1 MTLLRQ
7 IFYYTILTALLS
19 ACGAVPSTKT
29 SPQKHIQGGYL
40 DSREQP
46 SVLSDENPQEV
57 LQQAQESQ
65 GQARFD
71 FWQTAIE
78 IFIRQKRLD
87 DAQTQLDLLQ
97 AAFQDPQQH
106 LAIQILQARLS
117 LQQGQPQRALTLL
130 PMSSI
135 LPKPQQIEVYK
146 LRAEAFLA
154 AGYPLESAK
163 TRVQL
168 ETFLSDEFAL
178 QLNQQATWE
187 ALSKLPLSSLRQLS
201 HAPLHPTLRG
211 WIELAKISRSAQTDW
226 QHLQENIFAWQQRYP
241 QHPAAEVFARQLGI
255 RQLELIQ
262 RPQHITILLPLTG
275 QYASAA
281 AAIRNGLMSAYYLYP
296 DKNLRPKLTFLD
308 TSNNAAAIWNYYR
321 KAVELG
327 ADFIVG
333 PFLKTAVNHLAQSSQ
348 LDVPTLTLNYAENA
362 EKLTNNMF
370 QFGLLP
376 EDEARQAAEMAFRQ
390 GHRQAVS
397 LTPDTHW
404 GQRLAHAFSQRFNEL
419 GGKIVNAQTYV
430 PGKNDFKRP
439 IQKLLNIDQSY
450 ARKRQLQRLL
460 RTRLKFIPYRRQ
472 DVDMIFMAATP
483 QDARQ
488 LKPQFKF
495 HYAGELPVYATSHVF
510 SGQINKSIDRDLN
523 EILYTDMPWML
534 APEVALKKTFKKYW
548 PEQQRLSRFY
558 ALGFDAYNLIPYL
571 GQLKAKPYE
580 RFSGQTGDIYIDAT
594 QRLHR
599 ELLWAQFQRSKP
611 ALIELK
617 YVPKDGAEKNEM
629 DKQTSRSSTPR

>member
-1 MTLLRQ
+1 MTLLKP
-7 IFYYTILTALLS
+7 IFYYALLAALLS
-19 ACGAVPSTKT
+19 ACASTPEAHKTSGRHTQNHYFENGNTSTKRPT
-29 SPQKHIQGGYL
+29 E
-40 DSREQP
+40 D
-46 SVLSDENPQEV
+46 PQEF
-57 LQQAQESQ
+57 LQQAQISQ
-65 GQARFD
+65 GAARFD

-78 IFIRQKRLD
+78 ILIRQQRFD
-87 DAQTQLDLLQ
+87 EAQNQLNLLSAEFQNPAQQ
-97 AAFQDPQQH
+97 AG
-106 LAIQILQARLS
+106 LQILHARLS
-117 LQQGQPQRALTLL
+117 LQQGQPQTALKQL

-135 LPKPQQIEVYK
+135 LPEQQQIDVYK
-146 LRAEAFLA
+146 IRAKAFLA

-163 TRVQL
+163 TRIQL
-168 ETFLSDEFAL
+168 ESLLTDEFEQ
-178 QLNQQATWE
+178 QLNNQATWE
-187 ALSKLPLSSLRQLS
+187 ALSQLPLSSLQQLS
-201 HAPLHPTLRG
+201 QAPLHPTLRG
-211 WIELAKISRSAQTDW
+211 WIELAKVSRSAQTDW

-241 QHPAAEVFARQLGI
+241 NHPAADVFARQLGI

-262 RPQHITILLPLTG
+262 RPKHIVILLPLSG

-281 AAIRNGLMSAYYLYP
+281 AAIRNGLMSAYYLHP
-296 DKNLRPKLTFLD
+296 DKNLRPTLSFLD
-308 TSNNAAAIWNYYR
+308 TSNNTAAIWNYYR
-321 KAVELG
+321 KAVEMG

-333 PFLKTAVNHLAQSSQ
+333 PFLKTAVNHLAQSRQ
-348 LDVPTLTLNYAENA
+348 LEVPTLTLNYAQNTD
-362 EKLTNNMF
+362 KLTNNMF

-397 LTPDTHW
+397 IVPAGRW
-404 GQRLAHAFSQRFNEL
+404 GKRLATAFSERFIKL
-419 GGKIVNAQTYV
+419 GGQIVNAQTYV

-450 ARKRQLQRLL
+450 ARKRRLQRLL
-460 RTRLKFIPYRRQ
+460 NTRLKFIPYRRQ

-495 HYAGELPVYATSHVF
+495 HYAGDLPVYATSHVF
-510 SGQINKSIDRDLN
+510 SGRLQKAIDRDLN
-523 EILYTDMPWML
+523 NMYYTDMPWML
-534 APEVALKKTFKKYW
+534 APDTSLKKTFKKYW

-580 RFSGQTGDIYIDAT
+580 RFSGQTGDISVDAQ

-599 ELLWAQFQRSKP
+599 ELLWAQFKRSQP
-611 ALIELK
+611 TLIELN
-617 YVPKDGAEKNEM
+617 YVPEDMAEKNAM
-629 DKQTSRSSTPR
+629 DSQKSRPSP